1 MSQYGSE
8 GAARAGLTSAQI
20 MDFYYPGTTPGSAR
34 GQVKVWI
41 TADRDNVL
49 TVVART
55 GSEGA

>member
-20 MDFYYPGTTPGSAR
+20 MDFYYPGTTPGSAG

-41 TADRDNVL
+41 TADRDKVL
-49 TVVART
+49 TVVRAR
-55 GSEGA
+55 A